1 MLKKVLLLIITIAVA
16 ASLSMCKSEK
26 KTVLLR
32 LVVPSPPGDW
42 PLTWICEDYAKRFNE
57 RADGEYKI
65 EVHAGG
71 ALAIL
76 PEYFD
81 ALRTGSVEM
90 ALAPWGF
97 YSFMDPRLGLM
108 ETPFLLNNQKA
119 GAYAAKELVK
129 LYDPILQEKF
139 NQKGLGLMSLAGVEL
154 LTTKKP
160 VKTMK
165 DWKGILVG
173 SLSPSTSVLA
183 KGLGGAPTVINWME
197 FYESLQKKIIDGV
210 VNGTHGS
217 VVTNLFDVCKY
228 LTLFYGLNSWN
239 GWSINLD
246 VYNKMPDNIKKILQ
260 EEAEKS
266 VDWMHETMLKL
277 DADDLKKIKE
287 KNVTVYT
294 VPADER
300 AKWVKALTPYKE
312 KQFSSFGEL
321 GAKVKAIA
329 DEANK
334 KFPYT
339 GLTL

>member
-1 MLKKVLLLIITIAVA
+1 MFKKFVLVIIAILTV
-16 ASLSMCKSEK
+16 ASLTMCKSEK
-26 KTVLLR
+26 KTVVLR
-32 LVVPSPPGDW
+32 LVVPSPPKDW

-65 EVHAGG
+65 EVHSGG
-71 ALAIL
+71 ALAKL

-97 YSFMDPRLGLM
+97 YSFMEPRLSLI
-108 ETPFLLNNQKA
+108 ETPFLLNNQQA
-119 GAYAAKELVK
+119 GAYATAELVK

-139 NQKGLGLMSLAGVEL
+139 NQKALGLMSLAGVEL
-154 LTTKKP
+154 VSSKE

-165 DWKGILVG
+165 DWKGLLVG
-173 SLSPSTSVLA
+173 SLSPSTSTLA
-183 KGLGGAPTVINWME
+183 KELGAAPTVINWME

-217 VVTNLFDVCKY
+217 LQTHLFDVCKHC
-228 LTLFYGLNSWN
+228 TLFYGVNSWN
-239 GWSINLD
+239 GFSINLD
-246 VYNKMPDNIKKILQ
+246 VFNKMPKDIQEILL
-260 EEAEKS
+260 EEGQAS
-266 VDWMHETMLKL
+266 VDWMHKTMLDL
-277 DADDLKKIKE
+277 DADDMKRMKE
-287 KNVTVYT
+287 KKVKVYT
-294 VPADER
+294 VPANER
-300 AKWVKALTPYKE
+300 SKWVKALTPFKE
-312 KQFSSFGEL
+312 KSFKNFGDF

-339 GLTL
+339 GLTMK